1 MDTGGQTAKM
11 QVFVN
16 HMDAKPDA
24 GMDPEKSSATELAGD
39 AGKSRVCDKDTVNL
53 TAMTNREQKVVN
65 FEDRS
70 LR

>member
-11 QVFVN
+11 QVFEN
-16 HMDAKPDA
+16 RMDAKPDA
-24 GMDPEKSSATELAGD
+24 GTDPEKSSATELAGD
-39 AGKSRVCDKDTVNL
+39 AGKSRVCDEDTVKL
-53 TAMTNREQKVVN
+53 TATTNRERKVVN